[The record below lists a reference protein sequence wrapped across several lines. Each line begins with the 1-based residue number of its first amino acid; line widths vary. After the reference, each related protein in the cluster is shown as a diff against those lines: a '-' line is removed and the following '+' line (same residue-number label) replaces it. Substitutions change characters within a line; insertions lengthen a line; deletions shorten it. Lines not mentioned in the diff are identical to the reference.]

1 VLQIANDTARLNVK
15 KSILALEDA
24 MAAKDEAS
32 IVAATNKLNADLR
45 VLGTL
50 GQQNIKLLK
59 IEDVLKALKPL
70 DLINTSNLENAL
82 DLLGKINLA
91 QTGSTKAPTT
101 ATSGA
106 TAATATPFR
115 QSPYS
120 AEQLSSLLGSADL
133 STVAGTSFAQ
143 GINQGLTVAEAASGA
158 RYAGQYASQYNITV
172 QAGIGD
178 PNAIAEAID
187 QVLTDAAQRGT
198 LRGYTIG

>member
-1 VLQIANDTARLNVK
+1 
-15 KSILALEDA
+15 

-50 GQQNIKLLK
+50 GMQNIKLLDIK
-59 IEDVLKALKPL
+59 SILQTLKPL
-70 DLINTSNLENAL
+70 DLINTTNLEEAL
-82 DLLGKINLA
+82 MLLGKINLA
-91 QTGSTKAPTT
+91 QTGSTKPP
-101 ATSGA
+101 
-106 TAATATPFR
+106 AATATP
-115 QSPYS
+115 S
-120 AEQLSSLLGSADL
+120 ATAPSMLNIPNLPFGAGATFDLERVARTSLL
-133 STVAGTSFAQ
+133 
-143 GINQGLTVAEAASGA
+143 QGLEGGAGVSGA
-158 RYAGQYASQYNITV
+158 VSGSRYAAQAANQYNITV